1 MVNYRNGRINE
12 EIKKEVSNTI
22 QNKIK
27 DPRLS
32 AMVSVTKVDT
42 TKDLSYTKIYVSIF
56 GSEIA
61 KKESIQA
68 LKSSTGLMRKEIGAH
83 VKLRHVPQVIIELD
97 ETIER
102 AIHLE
107 GIFHQIK
114 AKEKLDE
121 ENISEEVSTEKDGS
135 KEVSREEV
143 STDKDNNDN

>member
-27 DPRLS
+27 DPRKS

-56 GSEIA
+56 GSEES
-61 KKESIQA
+61 KKETIQA

-83 VKLRHVPQVIIELD
+83 VKLRHVPQVLIEVD

-114 AKEKLDE
+114 EKEKLDE
-121 ENISEEVSTEKDGS
+121 ENINDEDINEENG
-135 KEVSREEV
+135 
-143 STDKDNNDN
+143 NDEDSNEN

>member
-27 DPRLS
+27 DPRKS

-56 GSEIA
+56 GSEIS
-61 KKESIQA
+61 KKETIEA

-83 VKLRHVPQVIIELD
+83 VKLRHVPQVIIEVD

-114 AKEKLDE
+114 EKEKINE
-121 ENISEEVSTEKDGS
+121 ENSGA
-135 KEVSREEV
+135 
-143 STDKDNNDN
+143 NNNED

>member
-27 DPRLS
+27 DPRKS

-56 GSEIA
+56 GSEA
-61 KKESIQA
+61 SKKETIQA

-83 VKLRHVPQVIIELD
+83 VKLRHVPQVIIEVD

-114 AKEKLDE
+114 EKEKIDE
-121 ENISEEVSTEKDGS
+121 ENSEDNISEEDIDDKDSHDDGS
-135 KEVSREEV
+135 NE
-143 STDKDNNDN
+143 N

>member
-27 DPRLS
+27 DPRKS
-32 AMVSVTKVDT
+32 AMVSVTNVET
-42 TKDLSYTKIYVSIF
+42 TKDLSYTKVFVSIF
-56 GSEIA
+56 GNELA
-61 KKESIQA
+61 KKETLQA

-97 ETIER
+97 ETIDK

-107 GIFHQIK
+107 GLFNKIK
-114 AKEKLDE
+114 E
-121 ENISEEVSTEKDGS
+121 
-135 KEVSREEV
+135 
-143 STDKDNNDN
+143 TDKKQEDLNEEDLYEEEEEEDSNGD

>member
-1 MVNYRNGRINE
+1 MVSYRNGRINE
-12 EIKKEVSNTI
+12 EIKKDVSNTI

-56 GSEIA
+56 GNELA
-61 KKESIQA
+61 KKETIQA
-68 LKSSTGLMRKEIGAH
+68 LKSSTGLIRKELGIH
-83 VKLRHVPQVIIELD
+83 VKLRHVPQIIIEID

-107 GIFHQIK
+107 TLFHQIK
-114 AKEKLDE
+114 AKDKNE
-121 ENISEEVSTEKDGS
+121 EEINQEGIVEEDSNED
-135 KEVSREEV
+135 
-143 STDKDNNDN
+143 

>member
-32 AMVSVTKVDT
+32 AMVSVTNVDT
-42 TKDLSYTKIYVSIF
+42 TRDLTYTKIYVSIF
-56 GSEIA
+56 GNDLA
-61 KKESIQA
+61 KKETLQA
-68 LKSSTGLMRKEIGAH
+68 LKSSTGLIRKEIGLH

-97 ETIER
+97 ETIEK

-107 GIFHQIK
+107 SIFSKI
-114 AKEKLDE
+114 KEKDKNVEDLDDEDDFEDGE
-121 ENISEEVSTEKDGS
+121 EEE
-135 KEVSREEV
+135 
-143 STDKDNNDN
+143 DNNED

>member
-42 TKDLSYTKIYVSIF
+42 TKDLSYTKVYVSIF
-56 GSEIA
+56 GNELA
-61 KKESIQA
+61 KKETIQA
-68 LKSSTGLMRKEIGAH
+68 LKSSTGLMRKEIGSH
-83 VKLRHVPQVIIELD
+83 VKLRHVPQVIIEVD
-97 ETIER
+97 ETIEH

-114 AKEKLDE
+114 EQEKNQEEKLE
-121 ENISEEVSTEKDGS
+121 EKSEEATN
-135 KEVSREEV
+135 EED
-143 STDKDNNDN
+143 SNEE

>member
-1 MVNYRNGRINE
+1 MVSYRNGRINE
-12 EIKKEVSNTI
+12 EIKKDVSNTI

-56 GSEIA
+56 GNELA
-61 KKESIQA
+61 KKETIQA
-68 LKSSTGLMRKEIGAH
+68 LKSSTGLIRKELGAH
-83 VKLRHVPQVIIELD
+83 VKLRHVPQVIIEVD

-107 GIFHQIK
+107 TIFHQIK
-114 AKEKLDE
+114 DKDKNEQEKNQEDIIE
-121 ENISEEVSTEKDGS
+121 ENSDED
-135 KEVSREEV
+135 
-143 STDKDNNDN
+143 

>member
-12 EIKKEVSNTI
+12 EIKKDVSNTI

-56 GSEIA
+56 GNELS
-61 KKESIQA
+61 KKETIQA
-68 LKSSTGLMRKEIGAH
+68 LKSSTGLIRKEIGIH
-83 VKLRHVPQVIIELD
+83 VKLRHVPQVIIEID

-107 GIFHQIK
+107 KIFHQIK
-114 AKEKLDE
+114 AKDKNENEKH
-121 ENISEEVSTEKDGS
+121 SEEETKIED
-135 KEVSREEV
+135 EVKSE
-143 STDKDNNDN
+143 DNNEG

>member
-12 EIKKEVSNTI
+12 EIKKTVSNTI

-56 GSEIA
+56 GNEIT
-61 KKESIQA
+61 KKETIQA

-114 AKEKLDE
+114 AKEKIDE
-121 ENISEEVSTEKDGS
+121 ENSLEKIDDEDISEEDNKDVSDED
-135 KEVSREEV
+135 
-143 STDKDNNDN
+143 

>member
-1 MVNYRNGRINE
+1 MVSYRNGRINE

-56 GSEIA
+56 GDKNA
-61 KKESIQA
+61 KKETLQA
-68 LKSSTGLMRKEIGAH
+68 LKSSTSLIRKEIGSH
-83 VKLRHVPQVIIELD
+83 VKLRHVPQVIIEVD

-107 GIFHQIK
+107 GIFNQIK
-114 AKEKLDE
+114 QKGSNQEEITE
-121 ENISEEVSTEKDGS
+121 ENGNEE
-135 KEVSREEV
+135 
-143 STDKDNNDN
+143 DNNED

>member
-1 MVNYRNGRINE
+1 MVSYRNGRINE
-12 EIKKEVSNTI
+12 EIKKDVSNTI

-56 GSEIA
+56 GNELA
-61 KKESIQA
+61 KKETIQA
-68 LKSSTGLMRKEIGAH
+68 LKSSTGLIRKELGIH
-83 VKLRHVPQVIIELD
+83 VKLRHVPQIIIEID

-107 GIFHQIK
+107 TLFHQIK
-114 AKEKLDE
+114 AKDKNE
-121 ENISEEVSTEKDGS
+121 EGIVEEDSNEDS
-135 KEVSREEV
+135 NE
-143 STDKDNNDN
+143 D

>member
-27 DPRLS
+27 DPRKS
-32 AMVSVTKVDT
+32 AMVSVTNVET
-42 TKDLSYTKIYVSIF
+42 TKDLSYTKVFVSIF
-56 GSEIA
+56 GNELA
-61 KKESIQA
+61 KKETLQA

-83 VKLRHVPQVIIELD
+83 VKLRHVPQVIIEVD

-107 GIFHQIK
+107 GIFNQIK
-114 AKEKLDE
+114 GENKEQKENNE
-121 ENISEEVSTEKDGS
+121 EDLNETDLEEDSNED
-135 KEVSREEV
+135 
-143 STDKDNNDN
+143 

>member
-1 MVNYRNGRINE
+1 MVSYRNGRINE
-12 EIKKEVSNTI
+12 EIKKDVSNTI

-56 GSEIA
+56 GDKNA
-61 KKESIQA
+61 KKETLQA
-68 LKSSTGLMRKEIGAH
+68 LKSSTSLIRKEIGSH
-83 VKLRHVPQVIIELD
+83 VKLRHVPQVIIEVD

-107 GIFHQIK
+107 GIFNQIK
-114 AKEKLDE
+114 EKTKNDE
-121 ENISEEVSTEKDGS
+121 DINEEDGN
-135 KEVSREEV
+135 E
-143 STDKDNNDN
+143 KDNNED

>member
-27 DPRLS
+27 DPRKS

-42 TKDLSYTKIYVSIF
+42 TKDLTYTKVYVSVF
-56 GSEIA
+56 GSESS
-61 KKESIQA
+61 KKETIEA

-83 VKLRHVPQVIIELD
+83 VKLRHVPQVIIEID

-114 AKEKLDE
+114 AKEKLNE
-121 ENISEEVSTEKDGS
+121 ENINDEDG
-135 KEVSREEV
+135 
-143 STDKDNNDN
+143 NDEDSDEN

>member
-32 AMVSVTKVDT
+32 AMVSVTNVDT
-42 TKDLSYTKIYVSIF
+42 TRDLSYTKVYVSIF
-56 GSEIA
+56 GNDLA
-61 KKESIQA
+61 KKETLQA
-68 LKSSTGLMRKEIGAH
+68 LKSSTGLIRKEIGLH

-97 ETIER
+97 ETIEK

-107 GIFHQIK
+107 SIFSKI
-114 AKEKLDE
+114 KEKDKNVEDLDDEDNFEDDE
-121 ENISEEVSTEKDGS
+121 EEEV
-135 KEVSREEV
+135 EE
-143 STDKDNNDN
+143 DNNEA

>member
-1 MVNYRNGRINE
+1 MVSYRNGRINE
-12 EIKKEVSNTI
+12 EIKKDVSNTI

-56 GSEIA
+56 GNELA
-61 KKESIQA
+61 KKETIQA
-68 LKSSTGLMRKEIGAH
+68 LKSSTGLIRKEIGIH
-83 VKLRHVPQVIIELD
+83 VKLRHVPQVIIEVD

-107 GIFHQIK
+107 TLFHQIK
-114 AKEKLDE
+114 AKDKNAEGKNHEDM
-121 ENISEEVSTEKDGS
+121 VEKDDN
-135 KEVSREEV
+135 EE
-143 STDKDNNDN
+143 DGNED

>member
-1 MVNYRNGRINE
+1 MVSYRNGRINE
-12 EIKKEVSNTI
+12 EIKKDVSNTI

-56 GSEIA
+56 GDKNA
-61 KKESIQA
+61 KKETLQA
-68 LKSSTGLMRKEIGAH
+68 LKSSTSLIRKEIGSH
-83 VKLRHVPQVIIELD
+83 VKLRHVPQVIIEVD

-107 GIFHQIK
+107 GIFNQIK
-114 AKEKLDE
+114 QKGSNQEEITE
-121 ENISEEVSTEKDGS
+121 ENGNEE
-135 KEVSREEV
+135 
-143 STDKDNNDN
+143 DNNED

>member
-1 MVNYRNGRINE
+1 MVSYRNGRINE

-42 TKDLSYTKIYVSIF
+42 TKDLSYTKVYVSIF
-56 GSEIA
+56 GNELA
-61 KKESIQA
+61 KKETIQA
-68 LKSSTGLMRKEIGAH
+68 LKSSTGLMRKEIGLH
-83 VKLRHVPQVIIELD
+83 VKLRHVPQVIIEID

-107 GIFHQIK
+107 NIFHQIK
-114 AKEKLDE
+114 AKDKNEHEKKI
-121 ENISEEVSTEKDGS
+121 ENETENEDTKNEDS
-135 KEVSREEV
+135 NE
-143 STDKDNNDN
+143 D

>member
-1 MVNYRNGRINE
+1 MVSYRNGRINE
-12 EIKKEVSNTI
+12 EIKKDVSNTI

-56 GSEIA
+56 GSEIE
-61 KKESIQA
+61 KKETIQA
-68 LKSSTGLMRKEIGAH
+68 LKSSTGLIRKEIGMH

-107 GIFHQIK
+107 NIFHQIK
-114 AKEKLDE
+114 AKDKNEHGKQI
-121 ENISEEVSTEKDGS
+121 ENETGNEDVKTEDGN
-135 KEVSREEV
+135 E
-143 STDKDNNDN
+143 D

>member
-27 DPRLS
+27 DPRKS
-32 AMVSVTKVDT
+32 AMVSVTSVET
-42 TKDLSYTKIYVSIF
+42 TKDLSYAKVFVSIF
-56 GSEIA
+56 GSELA
-61 KKESIQA
+61 KKETLQA

-97 ETIER
+97 ETIDK

-107 GIFHQIK
+107 SLFSKIK
-114 AKEKLDE
+114 ENDKTEEENNEEDMDE
-121 ENISEEVSTEKDGS
+121 EDIDEEDSNED
-135 KEVSREEV
+135 
-143 STDKDNNDN
+143 

>member
-27 DPRLS
+27 DPRKS

-42 TKDLSYTKIYVSIF
+42 TKDLTYTKVYVSIF
-56 GSEIA
+56 GSESS
-61 KKESIQA
+61 KKETIEA

-83 VKLRHVPQVIIELD
+83 VKLRHVPQVIIEID

-107 GIFHQIK
+107 NIFHQIK
-114 AKEKLDE
+114 AKDKNEHEKKI
-121 ENISEEVSTEKDGS
+121 ENELENEDAKT
-135 KEVSREEV
+135 
-143 STDKDNNDN
+143 KDNNED

>member
-12 EIKKEVSNTI
+12 EIKKDVSNTI

-56 GSEIA
+56 GDKLA
-61 KKESIQA
+61 KKETLQA
-68 LKSSTGLMRKEIGAH
+68 LKSSTGLIRKEIGIH
-83 VKLRHVPQVIIELD
+83 VKLRHVPQVIIEVD

-107 GIFHQIK
+107 SIFHQIK
-114 AKEKLDE
+114 EKDTSDE
-121 ENISEEVSTEKDGS
+121 GKNHEDIDEEEVSKQ
-135 KEVSREEV
+135 RR
-143 STDKDNNDN
+143 

>member
-27 DPRLS
+27 DPRKS

-56 GSEIA
+56 GSEA
-61 KKESIQA
+61 SKKETIEA

-83 VKLRHVPQVIIELD
+83 VKLRHVPQVIIEVD

-114 AKEKLDE
+114 VKEKNDE
-121 ENISEEVSTEKDGS
+121 ENNVDDIEDEDIDEEES
-135 KEVSREEV
+135 
-143 STDKDNNDN
+143 NDEDSNED